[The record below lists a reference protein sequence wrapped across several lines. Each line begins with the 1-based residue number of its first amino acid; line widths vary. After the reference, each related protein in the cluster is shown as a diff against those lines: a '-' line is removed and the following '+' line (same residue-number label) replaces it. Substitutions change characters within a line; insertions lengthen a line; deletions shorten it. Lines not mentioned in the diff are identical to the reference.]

1 MGRTKKIEEVESE
14 EEVEEKTPKKPAR
27 KTPAKK
33 TAAAKKPAA
42 KKKKADAEEE
52 VVDVD
57 ENEISEDL
65 SADED
70 DTFPDADPSDKTE
83 VSRKTVIKKTDPNA
97 KLKDLTPIEIIQYL
111 IDKGISDNNPSLKRG
126 GISYKNLIL
135 DKRGRHRGARR
146 NNRYGNNRGFN
157 GPNYAGFAPPPMAYG
172 NHPHPRSYE
181 DGAAGAPNTYRPSYS
196 RGRQD
201 NNRPDGRPSSA
212 PRNNFGK
219 GGSRPVSNKNSRQ
232 PFQAVQQDKVD
243 DLYETD
249 E

>member
-1 MGRTKKIEEVESE
+1 MGRTKKVEEVDSDEE
-14 EEVEEKTPKKPAR
+14 IEEVEEKTPKKPAR
-27 KTPAKK
+27 KAPAKK

-42 KKKKADAEEE
+42 KKKKASAEEDAE
-52 VVDVD
+52 VD

-135 DKRGRHRGARR
+135 DKRGRHRGSRR
-146 NNRYGNNRGFN
+146 NNRYGNNRGFHN
-157 GPNYAGFAPPPMAYG
+157 PNYAGFAPPPMAYG
-172 NHPHPRSYE
+172 NHPRPYE
-181 DGAAGAPNTYRPSYS
+181 DGTATNAYRPSYS

-201 NNRPDGRPSSA
+201 NSRPDGRPSSA
-212 PRNNFGK
+212 PRNNFSK